1 MSHSFEQLY
10 SLYRDQPDTP
20 DAELAYFRQNGISQI
35 NVSVRD
41 NQATVVMVDANGQ
54 THRAT
59 GRIPQEEVPA
69 QAAQEDLGYEGKI
82 SADPLSVEERSII
95 DPNPDITIFTSED
108 AFHGGYP
115 EERLIDL
122 AITSQGTWF
131 NTYRAGLRYRYNPP
145 SEDIN
150 NPTTPE
156 DAVRIS
162 ETSKLKFKYKLMK
175 QQATKLAPMS
185 FPFTVE
191 TRGANRVPFNRAFPP
206 VKIEFTLLDAIYFAT
221 LHPHVIAGF
230 TVETRGFLFRE
241 TKYKFLYL
249 EKTSTEDEPGT
260 RLAREIM
267 VGRGMYT
274 QTATASTRKPVIP
287 LTAQT
292 IPTKAEQKEL
302 DSTTASLSAQETQ
315 AKRKEAELKSGTTTR
330 NASLQM
336 DQTKPLGRQILYA
349 KILAEGAVWVSQL
362 PNAKPAPAD
371 PSVGETSLVG
381 SISNSHL
388 NRIMQAA
395 GDDGLLDDENDR
407 KWSNVNEYTKDFYD
421 TATDP
426 SREKFAYEIK
436 KVPGPRLDDE
446 PTVYIQKL
454 EKVQNVTPTEQKQE
468 ADANAI
474 TSNNRAEDAFNYDDW
489 TTNVNSDRGVPN
501 SYYNPR
507 YPESVALAKDEG
519 SYFVVM
525 KAPADVEDSLDYR
538 AEEPEL
544 KELMYRA
551 LCNHL
556 NKPITDMP
564 STLSHEMKTHFD
576 PRPNSAPLIAL
587 IIKKT
592 EFDKSAA
599 SGNIKTD
606 LDELTLQRAIL
617 ASQKRSEKNIS
628 FTLEKM
634 DPLFETASHIVRKY
648 ARIVAGQGLGSADI
662 GVNLYRQSSALSKF
676 TSKIRSA
683 LAYNGVYPDANDQ
696 IEIGLTNDYQMLH
709 IIYKSRMYFSGFKRA
724 TIDNEIATTL
734 EIDSIQDQP
743 EGQFPS
749 QLESD
754 KNYFRIY
761 KQTEFGYVFFA
772 EEIVKNNPPNASDRK
787 LTPWVDFVRLY
798 TYPAPT
804 INPTKVNNKNK
815 LTDDGDDQIAS
826 QSLTSTG
833 TEIESDDIVAD
844 SQVAYTDQSA
854 TKPGAQIRTVSAA
867 QKESEA
873 INIQSFIEKKQ
884 KIERKAKSLEPL
896 VEDAVMNCGNLPQLL
911 DQIKELSDLFDLV
924 LDQISLDE
932 LFAALR
938 DSLLQ
943 DLQKLFAMK
952 DLAEGY
958 TPGAFAGAGDQG
970 EGLDATLSTRAS
982 KLVCAP
988 SSEFEDFLQNDLA
1001 CALDQIGDSLK
1012 NQLLGRDL
1020 NNLPLDQLIEDKIRN
1035 LFGISIP
1042 FIPIEGLLSFILKIV
1057 SEILKEA
1064 LREVLVALVQEA
1076 LEKYLDCE
1084 NIPLLDDSIAKLGDI
1099 KNPAQLLEYGKSRL
1113 GDLIGDIDLNKLV
1126 DELGIE
1132 LPLEQLQEI
1141 FEKVSDCLN
1150 SMEMLALLSGNAGP
1164 LIMQLVR
1171 EQFAGLLLEDQIDLL
1186 FDKIGDNVSDEIK
1199 KGIVPEEFYVDY
1211 CNKADYVRA
1220 ASKALDLLRDKGL
1233 TDKQIKNQAD
1243 EEIRRAADK
1252 IKSMCDFE
1260 NLANNALIN
1269 ALNNIK
1275 APDAISSLQAN
1286 ASSAIAAGTQAFITS
1301 DAKSF
1306 ILGRTPPKYGGFDI
1320 GFIPGVDDQTYG
1332 SEQLV
1337 RVSDDRN
1344 LVLRGSGGLNA
1355 ERVAVSYNVQH
1366 DEYRV
1371 GNLRIVVSAPT
1382 EPTDRGPTLPGELAD
1397 KYAHVEQRDE
1407 LQEIPNNIVTIIV
1420 HDIKPDPQANRRET
1434 YLDEEG
1440 QFLENLKE
1448 EMEQDRNV
1456 LVFLQTQPDRKY
1468 DIPNHHRLPR
1478 SLQRTEVATLLSEYL
1493 SEHQED
1499 IYGFGISV
1507 DQIEQAHIVGSEE
1520 DGEAAY
1526 LRAPESHETGK
1537 YPYPLME
1544 NLVIDRGNDMEI
1556 FNAYFRKDD
1565 INLKKNPRQDYFES
1579 GIFNAGKAYEKLYA
1593 DLQEEA
1599 TLVNAGPNFEKKIKR
1614 TTATVGIG
1622 ARLMSFL
1629 CAIWPLFNSPSGQR
1643 IRFASKGEGQY
1654 NDRIFREVIENYLT
1668 RKITFALEDQ
1678 GVLDLYEK
1686 VLAEDDFEIAD
1697 VVSVFLDGIF
1707 IDDPDEPNK
1716 ILFESIDL
1724 TERVTDRGPIGVQKD
1739 SIVGQAG
1746 NHNMVR
1752 DDISRYL
1759 YPVEPLLAVSTIYLD
1774 TSCNTTGLLGTTFV
1788 KPSIDADMLLRKFFD
1803 PLI

>member
-1 MSHSFEQLY
+1 MAHSFEDLY
-10 SLYRDQPDTP
+10 NLYRNQPDGP
-20 DAELAYFRQNGISQI
+20 DAEIAYFRQNGIRQI
-35 NVSVRD
+35 NVNVRD
-41 NQATVVMVDANGQ
+41 DQATVVMIDANGQ

-59 GRIPQEEVPA
+59 GRVPQEEVPP

-82 SADPLSVEERSII
+82 TSDPLSVEERSII
-95 DPNPDITIFTSED
+95 DPNPDIAIFTNQD
-108 AFHGGYP
+108 AFHGSYP
-115 EERLIDL
+115 EDRLQEL
-122 AITSQGTWF
+122 GITNQGTWF
-131 NTYRAGLRYRYNPP
+131 NTYREGLRYRYNPP

-150 NPTTPE
+150 NPTSPE
-156 DAVRIS
+156 DAARIT
-162 ETSKLKFKYKLMK
+162 ETSKLKFKYKLIK

-206 VKIEFTLLDAIYFAT
+206 VKVEFTLLDAIYFAT
-221 LHPHVIAGF
+221 LHPHIIAGF
-230 TVETRGFLFRE
+230 TVESRGFLFRE

-274 QTATASTRKPVIP
+274 QTATASTRKPVMP

-302 DSTTASLSAQETQ
+302 DSTTASLSAQENQEKQKQ
-315 AKRKEAELKSGTTTR
+315 AERRSAGTSR

-336 DQTKPLGRQILYA
+336 DGTKPLGRQVLYA
-349 KILAEGAVWVSQL
+349 KILEDGAVWVSQL
-362 PNAKPAPAD
+362 PNAKPSAD
-371 PSVGETSLVG
+371 PSVGETSLAS
-381 SISNSHL
+381 SITNSHL
-388 NRIMQAA
+388 NRIVQAA
-395 GDDGLLDDENDR
+395 GDDGLLDDENDG
-407 KWSNVNEYTKDFYD
+407 KWSNINEYTGDFYD
-421 TATDP
+421 TTTDP
-426 SREKFAYEIK
+426 GREKFAYEIK
-436 KVPGPRLDDE
+436 KVGN
-446 PTVYIQKL
+446 TVYIQKL

-468 ADANAI
+468 ADASAI
-474 TSNNRAEDAFNYDDW
+474 TSNNRTEDAYNYDDW
-489 TTNVNSDRGVPN
+489 TTNINSDRGVPN

-507 YPESVALAKDEG
+507 YPESVAVAKDEG

-538 AEEPEL
+538 AEEAEL

-617 ASQKRSEKNIS
+617 TSQKRSEKNIS

-662 GVNLYRQSSALSKF
+662 GVNLYKQYMALSKF
-676 TSKIRSA
+676 TSKVRSA
-683 LAYNGVYPDANDQ
+683 LAHNGVYPDASDQ
-696 IEIGLTNDYQMLH
+696 IEIGFTNDYQMLH
-709 IIYKSRMYFSGFKRA
+709 IIHKSRMYFSGFKRA
-724 TIDNEIATTL
+724 TIDNEIAVTL

-815 LTDDGDDQIAS
+815 LTDDGDDQIPS
-826 QSLTSTG
+826 QSLTDTG
-833 TEIESDDIVAD
+833 SEIESDDIIGS
-844 SQVAYTDQSA
+844 SQVAYVDKSA
-854 TKPGAQIRTVSAA
+854 SKPGTQIRTVTQS

-873 INIQSFIEKKQ
+873 INIRSFIEKKQ

-970 EGLDATLSTRAS
+970 EGLDTTLSTRAS

-1020 NNLPLDQLIEDKIRN
+1020 NNLPLDQLVEDRIRN

-1042 FIPIEGLLSFILKIV
+1042 FIPIEGILSFILKIV

-1064 LREVLVALVQEA
+1064 LRQVLVALVQEA

-1084 NIPLLDDSIAKLGDI
+1084 NIPLLDDNIAKLGDI

-1132 LPLEQLQEI
+1132 LPLEQLQEV

-1171 EQFAGLLLEDQIDLL
+1171 EQFGGLLLDDQIDLL

-1199 KGIVPEEFYVDY
+1199 NGIVPEEFYVDY

-1220 ASKALDLLRDKGL
+1220 SSKALDLLRDKGL
-1233 TDKQIKNQAD
+1233 TDEQIKNQAD
-1243 EEIRRAADK
+1243 EEIKRAADK

-1275 APDAISSLQAN
+1275 APDAIVDLQSK
-1286 ASSAIAAGTQAFITS
+1286 ASSNIAAIAQAGIKAE
-1301 DAKSF
+1301 AKPF
-1306 ILGRTPPKYGGFDI
+1306 ILGRTPPKYGGFNL
-1320 GFIPGVDDQTYG
+1320 GSLAPLIPFPDPTYG

-1344 LVLRGSGGLNA
+1344 LALKGSGGKTA
-1355 ERVAVSYNVQH
+1355 ERVEVSYNSEH
-1366 DEYRV
+1366 DEYRI
-1371 GNLRIVVSAPT
+1371 GNLRIVVSTPT
-1382 EPTDRGPTLPGELAD
+1382 SDADRGPT
-1397 KYAHVEQRDE
+1397 EQAVGINDE
-1407 LQEIPNNIVTIIV
+1407 IQEKPNDIVTIIV
-1420 HDIKPDPQANRRET
+1420 HDIKPDNQGVRRET
-1434 YLDEEG
+1434 YVDEFG
-1440 QFLENLKE
+1440 QFIESKKE
-1448 EMEQDRNV
+1448 ELEQDRNV
-1456 LVFLQTQPDRKY
+1456 LVFLQTQPDRNY
-1468 DIPNHHRLPR
+1468 SRPTHSRLPR
-1478 SLQRTEVATLLSEYL
+1478 FINRPRELGEFLNLFLSA
-1493 SEHQED
+1493 HQEN
-1499 IYGFGISV
+1499 IYGFGITS
-1507 DQIEQAHIVGSEE
+1507 DQIEEAYIVGSEE

-1526 LRAPESHETGK
+1526 LRAPESHEAGK

-1556 FNAYFRKDD
+1556 FNAFFRKDD

-1593 DLQEEA
+1593 DLQEEP
-1599 TLVNAGPNFEKKIKR
+1599 TLVNAGPNFEKKVKR

-1622 ARLMSFL
+1622 ARLMPFF
-1629 CAIWPLFNSPSGQR
+1629 CAIWPLFNAPSGQR

-1654 NDRIFREVIENYLT
+1654 DDRIFREIIENYLT
-1668 RKITFALEDQ
+1668 RKITFQLENL
-1678 GVLDLYEK
+1678 GVLDMYNK

-1707 IDDPDEPNK
+1707 VDNPDESNK
-1716 ILFESIDL
+1716 VLYEAINFN
-1724 TERVTDRGPIGVQKD
+1724 D
-1739 SIVGQAG
+1739 SIPTSGQGSTSQHFVLNVLGTQDGVSNYNA
-1746 NHNMVR
+1746 VR
-1752 DDISRYL
+1752 DNISRSV
-1759 YPVEPLLAVSTIYLD
+1759 YPVEPLLAVSTIYLE
-1774 TSCNTTGLLGTTFV
+1774 TSCNATGLLGTSFV
-1788 KPSIDADMLLRKFFD
+1788 KSSIDADQLLRKFFD